1 MNTVERYTVSD
12 ESKIFL
18 IEDYTI
24 SNLKNNLKNK
34 RF

>member
-24 SNLKNNLKNK
+24 SNLKNK